1 MMGGEGRD
9 EIQRREEKTFS
20 ERNPGSKS
28 LYDRA
33 RAALPGGNTRTLT
46 YYAPF
51 PLYMARGE
59 GPRLW
64 DVDGNVRIDL
74 FNNATS
80 LVHGH
85 AHPDVVRAVQEA
97 AALGTAFASA
107 TEWEI
112 RLAEMLI
119 ERLPSAERVR
129 FCNSGTEANIC
140 AVRAMRAFTGR
151 PKIAK
156 FEGGY
161 HGSFDDVTISIHPSA
176 EAAGDRRFPDP
187 VPDSEG
193 IPPEVVGNVVI
204 LPFNDIDAIAERL
217 RLLRDEVAGILVEPL
232 MGGAGMI
239 PPKPDFLRDLRD
251 LAHELKMLLMFD
263 EVMMFRLSR
272 SGAQG
277 LFGVTPDLT
286 SLGKIIGG
294 GLPVGALCGRE
305 DIMALFDPSE
315 GGGGGTR
322 VPHAGTFNANPVTM
336 AAGVATLENLDD
348 AAFEQMAF
356 DGDYLRRNLKELIQS
371 TGVAAQVTGEAS
383 VFKIHFTMEDLVDSR
398 SAHTSNR
405 GLERLLFLYGLNR
418 GVFTNTLSRGCL
430 STVTHQAEI
439 DLFLEVVEGFLRE
452 IANSA

>member
-1 MMGGEGRD
+1 
-9 EIQRREEKTFS
+9 
-20 ERNPGSKS
+20 
-28 LYDRA
+28 
-33 RAALPGGNTRTLT
+33 
-46 YYAPF
+46 
-51 PLYMARGE
+51 
-59 GPRLW
+59 
-64 DVDGNVRIDL
+64 
-74 FNNATS
+74 
-80 LVHGH
+80 
-85 AHPDVVRAVQEA
+85 
-97 AALGTAFASA
+97 
-107 TEWEI
+107 
-112 RLAEMLI
+112 
-119 ERLPSAERVR
+119 
-129 FCNSGTEANIC
+129 
-140 AVRAMRAFTGR
+140 
-151 PKIAK
+151 
-156 FEGGY
+156 
-161 HGSFDDVTISIHPSA
+161 
-176 EAAGDRRFPDP
+176 
-187 VPDSEG
+187 
-193 IPPEVVGNVVI
+193 
-204 LPFNDIDAIAERL
+204 
-217 RLLRDEVAGILVEPL
+217 
-232 MGGAGMI
+232 
-239 PPKPDFLRDLRD
+239 
-251 LAHELKMLLMFD
+251 MLLMFD